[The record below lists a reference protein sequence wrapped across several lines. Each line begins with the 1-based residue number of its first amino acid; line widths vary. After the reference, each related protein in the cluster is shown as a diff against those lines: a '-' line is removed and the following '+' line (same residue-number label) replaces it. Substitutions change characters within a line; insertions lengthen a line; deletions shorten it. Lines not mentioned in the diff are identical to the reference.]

1 MCCSVGFARSLGL
14 ALLPLALCCI
24 VANLLL
30 LFPMGEITYIKQ
42 DRLASYIW
50 YFGGLG
56 GGGLLMLVP
65 AVAFT
70 TLGKCSCCWN
80 ESLMVRDVYLLQPE
94 TWTRCLQ
101 PVNIIEWNITLLC
114 VLLGLAVLE
123 FIICLL
129 QLGNG
134 LVNAVCRPCC
144 YKQEY
149 SLNA

>member
-1 MCCSVGFARSLGL
+1 MSTGQC
-14 ALLPLALCCI
+14 
-24 VANLLL
+24 
-30 LFPMGEITYIKQ
+30 Q
-42 DRLASYIW
+42 
-50 YFGGLG
+50 
-56 GGGLLMLVP
+56 MLVP

-80 ESLMVRDVYLLQPE
+80 ESLMMCGSVLAAVVGLVGSAYCFILSGYALLQGPQCFTSYGWSYPFADQKGRYLLQPE

-101 PVNIIEWNITLLC
+101 PVNIVEWNITLLC

>member
-1 MCCSVGFARSLGL
+1 
-14 ALLPLALCCI
+14 
-24 VANLLL
+24 
-30 LFPMGEITYIKQ
+30 
-42 DRLASYIW
+42 
-50 YFGGLG
+50 
-56 GGGLLMLVP
+56 MLIP
-65 AVAFT
+65 AVAFI

-80 ESLMVRDVYLLQPE
+80 ESLMGPHCFTSHGWSYPFADQRGRYLLQPE
-94 TWTRCLQ
+94 IWPRCLQ
-101 PVNIIEWNITLLC
+101 PLNIVEWNVTLLF

-134 LVNAVCRPCC
+134 LVNAICRPCC